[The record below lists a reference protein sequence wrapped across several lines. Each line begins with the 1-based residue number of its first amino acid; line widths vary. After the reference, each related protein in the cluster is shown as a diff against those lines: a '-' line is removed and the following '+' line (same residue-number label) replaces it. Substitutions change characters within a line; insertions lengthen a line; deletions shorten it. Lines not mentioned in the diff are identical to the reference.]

1 MLRSYIGTDNYDYIK
16 DLADEYMS
24 IYNEMMDVKIDAIKA
39 QNEIENIILEMQEIS
54 RENSLMK
61 LESMLSVINSEFEQ
75 MSLLIDEINGELEYS
90 YGIDKIN
97 KMKNAIELMNKQLAL
112 QTDII
117 DNAKAKMRVYKNDL
131 IDYYGAEFDDEG
143 NIINLDD
150 IIKIQSN
157 SNTFEDFQ
165 DILEGYFDAQSNI
178 KDVIGDYND
187 LEIAIKDAYREQLEI
202 TQGIEEELTEILEK
216 ELEKR
221 KNAVEEYTDARI
233 KLLEKEKQAYKE
245 MRDEQDYEESLDDQ
259 IKEIE
264 EAEKELAEITQ
275 DKIDQDYESNIDKE
289 IDKLEEEQDAIL
301 KALEEQF
308 SEENIAKMVAN
319 AMTSG
324 FIEVNGELQSI
335 QDVLIDSINKSADG
349 YSVMADIIKN
359 ELVANLNVALNT
371 MKEIENINDTLG
383 LQDYKVISSTSLDA
397 LKTPTYEGGNN
408 NFTIGD
414 TYLNISGNVSEDII
428 ADIENLIDQK
438 NNEMLDK
445 ITSNL

>member
-1 MLRSYIGTDNYDYIK
+1 
-16 DLADEYMS
+16 
-24 IYNEMMDVKIDAIKA
+24 
-39 QNEIENIILEMQEIS
+39 
-54 RENSLMK
+54 
-61 LESMLSVINSEFEQ
+61 
-75 MSLLIDEINGELEYS
+75 
-90 YGIDKIN
+90 
-97 KMKNAIELMNKQLAL
+97 MKNAIELMNKQLAL

-264 EAEKELAEITQ
+264 VLRRQIETARRDTSISGQKRLAELTKELAEAEKELAEITQ